1 MQDGSTALR
10 SRIIGCLLAVPVIL
24 ALAGC
29 QGVSSASKQATN
41 PNPPAGQ
48 LAVTPATM
56 SFGNVAVGS
65 NSVQQGKLTAGSS
78 DVTVSSAA
86 WNGQG
91 YSLSGITFPAT
102 VPAGQSVGFSVTFA
116 PQASGSTPGS
126 ITFDSDA
133 TNSPTTETL
142 TGSGTQASQHSVALA
157 WDASTSQVI
166 GYNVY
171 RRVGSSGSYTKLNS
185 SVNATTS
192 YTDTSVQS
200 GQTYDYV
207 TTAVD
212 SSNVESAYSNQATA
226 AIP

>member
-1 MQDGSTALR
+1 
-10 SRIIGCLLAVPVIL
+10 
-24 ALAGC
+24 
-29 QGVSSASKQATN
+29 
-41 PNPPAGQ
+41 
-48 LAVTPATM
+48 
-56 SFGNVAVGS
+56 S

-78 DVTVSSAA
+78 DVQVSSAA

-126 ITFDSDA
+126 IVFDSDA

-142 TGSGTQASQHSVALA
+142 SGTGTQQQSQHSVALS

-171 RRVGSSGSYTKLNS
+171 RRPGSSGSYTKLNA

-212 SSNVESAYSNQATA
+212 SSNVESAYSNQA
-226 AIP
+226 